1 MPQKKVKYVAH
12 WPHITGNN
20 EAGGKKMNLPIR
32 AIIIAARRM
41 GATVFKI
48 SKDETGEY
56 DFQFK
61 FNGIYRKVSLQTI
74 MEYGQ
79 GNL

>member
-1 MPQKKVKYVAH
+1 
-12 WPHITGNN
+12 
-20 EAGGKKMNLPIR
+20 MNLPIR

-48 SKDETGEY
+48 ARDEAGEY

-61 FNGIYRKVSLQTI
+61 FNGVYRSVSLQTI
-74 MEYGQ
+74 MEYGR
-79 GNL
+79 GDL

>member
-1 MPQKKVKYVAH
+1 MA
-12 WPHITGNN
+12 
-20 EAGGKKMNLPIR
+20 NLPIR

-48 SKDETGEY
+48 AKDQNGEF

-74 MEYGQ
+74 MEYGE
-79 GNL
+79 GRL

>member
-1 MPQKKVKYVAH
+1 
-12 WPHITGNN
+12 
-20 EAGGKKMNLPIR
+20 MNLPIR

-61 FNGIYRKVSLQTI
+61 FNGIYRKLKRSVFPLQI
-74 MEYGQ
+74 MA
-79 GNL
+79 

>member
-1 MPQKKVKYVAH
+1 MD
-12 WPHITGNN
+12 
-20 EAGGKKMNLPIR
+20 LPIR
-32 AIIIAARRM
+32 AIIIAAHRM
-41 GATVFKI
+41 GASVFKI
-48 SKDETGEY
+48 ARDKNGEY

-61 FNGIYRKVSLQTI
+61 FNGIYRKDSLQTI

>member
-1 MPQKKVKYVAH
+1 MRP
-12 WPHITGNN
+12 
-20 EAGGKKMNLPIR
+20 GGRKMNLPIR

>member
-1 MPQKKVKYVAH
+1 MLLIDH
-12 WPHITGNN
+12 ISWPKMRP
-20 EAGGKKMNLPIR
+20 GGRKMNLPIR

>member
-1 MPQKKVKYVAH
+1 MD
-12 WPHITGNN
+12 
-20 EAGGKKMNLPIR
+20 LPIR

-41 GATVFKI
+41 VASVFKI
-48 SKDETGEY
+48 ARDENGEY

-74 MEYGQ
+74 LEF
-79 GNL
+79 GN

>member
-1 MPQKKVKYVAH
+1 M
-12 WPHITGNN
+12 
-20 EAGGKKMNLPIR
+20 
-32 AIIIAARRM
+32 
-41 GATVFKI
+41 
-48 SKDETGEY
+48 SKDKERKLKNRFTYDENNGEY

>member
-1 MPQKKVKYVAH
+1 MSVSVRTIISAAH
-12 WPHITGNN
+12 
-20 EAGGKKMNLPIR
+20 
-32 AIIIAARRM
+32 RM

-48 SKDETGEY
+48 AKDETGEY